1 MADKELNEIK
11 QKIDI
16 IDLISGY
23 LPLKKAG
30 RNYRGLCPFHNEKT
44 PSFMVSQEL
53 QIFKCFG
60 CGEGGDVFS
69 FVQKIEG
76 LDFVGSLRLLAE
88 RAGVKLTEQK
98 ITPQQSRRER
108 LLQIHSLATEF
119 FHFLLSEH
127 EVGKTALA
135 YLTGRGLTKD
145 NIKKFAL
152 GYSPRSWDSLGNFLL
167 KKGYSLS
174 EMLSSGLVVQK
185 EGGRGF
191 YDRFRGRVMF
201 PIRNVGGQTIGFS
214 GRVIDPKDEPK
225 YLNSPETDIFKKS
238 EVLFGIDLAKGAIK
252 KENLAIV
259 VEGQMDM
266 ITPFLAGTK
275 NIVACLGTALSWP
288 QLQLLRRFTEN
299 VSLSFDTDL
308 AGDTAARRGIELAEE
323 AGLTVRL
330 ITLPGQLKDP
340 DECVRKKPEVWRKA
354 VKEAESVYDFLFSSA
369 ERKYDLKDPVAK
381 KKFAASLLP
390 VLSGI
395 ANEIIRSH
403 YIKKAASLLEVT
415 EEVLIKELL
424 RQKRSGNVPAPKAEV
439 DGGKTPVRTRQE
451 ILEETI
457 LSLLFLVPL
466 PAAQSA
472 VEALAEA
479 DFNGSATRA
488 LFSALKKYLLP
499 RKVPIEIK
507 VFYDKIDESLQAA
520 LSHLYLL
527 TEKDYSGL
535 SEEGLCKLLAE
546 SASVLKQETYKR
558 KLREISTK
566 IKEVEKSGAETDLKK
581 LQEQFKEVS
590 VKLKKYEQT

>member
-11 QKIDI
+11 QKVDI

-88 RAGVKLTEQK
+88 RSGVKLTEQK

-119 FHFLLSEH
+119 FHFLLLEH
-127 EVGKTALA
+127 AVGKTALA
-135 YLTGRGLTKD
+135 YLTERGLTKE
-145 NIKKFAL
+145 NIKKFGL

-174 EMLSSGLVVQK
+174 ELLSSGLVVQK

-201 PIRNVGGQTIGFS
+201 PIRNVGGQTVGFS

-238 EVLFGIDLAKGAIK
+238 EVLFGIDLARGAVK

-330 ITLPGQLKDP
+330 ITLPSPLKDP
-340 DECVRKKPEVWRKA
+340 DECVRTKPEVWRRA

-381 KKFAASLLP
+381 KKFAAGLLP

-403 YIKKAASLLEVT
+403 YIKKAANLLSVT
-415 EEVLIKELL
+415 EEIFIKELL
-424 RQKRSGNVPAPKAEV
+424 RQKRSGIALSPKAEV
-439 DGGKTPVRTRQE
+439 NSGKVPVRTRQE

-466 PAAQSA
+466 AAAQAS
-472 VEALAEA
+472 VEALAEP
-479 DFNGSATRA
+479 DFSGNLTQA
-488 LFSALKKYLLP
+488 LFSAIKKYLLP
-499 RKVPIEIK
+499 RKAPVEIK
-507 VFYDKIDESLQAA
+507 AFYDKIDESLQAS

-535 SEEGLCKLLAE
+535 SEEGLCGLLAE
-546 SASVLKQETYKR
+546 STSVLKQETYKR
-558 KLREISTK
+558 KLREISVG
-566 IKEVEKSGAETDLKK
+566 IKEAERAGAEGDLKK

>member
-11 QKIDI
+11 QKVDI

-60 CGEGGDVFS
+60 CGEGGDIFS

-88 RAGVKLTEQK
+88 RAGVELTEQK

-108 LLQIHSLATEF
+108 ILQIHSLAAEF
-119 FHFLLSEH
+119 FHFLLLEH
-127 EVGKTALA
+127 AVGKTALE
-135 YLTGRGLTKD
+135 YLTGRGLTKE
-145 NIKKFAL
+145 NIKKFGL

-174 EMLSSGLVVQK
+174 ETLSSGLVVQR

-191 YDRFRGRVMF
+191 YDRFRGRAMF

-214 GRVIDPKDEPK
+214 GRVIDSKDEPK

-238 EVLFGIDLAKGAIK
+238 EILFGIDLAKGTIK
-252 KENLAIV
+252 KENLAII
-259 VEGQMDM
+259 VEGQTDM

-288 QLQLLRRFTEN
+288 QLQLLHRFTEN
-299 VSLSFDTDL
+299 VSLCFDTDL

-323 AGLTVRL
+323 FGLTVR
-330 ITLPGQLKDP
+330 IISLPDQFKDP
-340 DECVRKKPEVWRKA
+340 DECVRKKPEAWKKA
-354 VKEAESVYDFLFSSA
+354 VKEAESVYDFIFSSA
-369 ERKYDLKDPVAK
+369 QRKYDLKDPVAK
-381 KKFAASLLP
+381 KKFAGEILP
-390 VLSGI
+390 VLSSI
-395 ANEIIRSH
+395 TNEIIRSH
-403 YIKKAASLLEVT
+403 YIKKAAALLEVT
-415 EEVLIKELL
+415 EEILIKELL
-424 RQKRSGNVPAPKAEV
+424 RLRRSGGIAAPKADDRAEKAAV
-439 DGGKTPVRTRQE
+439 PPRTRQA
-451 ILEETI
+451 IIEETV

-466 PAAQSA
+466 PAAQAA
-472 VEALAEA
+472 VEALAA
-479 DFNGSATRA
+479 SDFGGELTTV
-488 LFSALKKYLLP
+488 LFLAIKKYLLS
-499 RKVPIEIK
+499 RKQPAEIK
-507 VFYDKIDESLQAA
+507 FFYDKIDESLQTF
-520 LSHLYLL
+520 LSQLYLL
-527 TEKDYSGL
+527 TEKDYGGMDADEL
-535 SEEGLCKLLAE
+535 ATLLAQ
-546 SASVLKQETYKR
+546 STSVLKQET
-558 KLREISTK
+558 LRRQLRQISDK
-566 IKEVEKSGAETDLKK
+566 IKDSEKKDEPGFLKK

-590 VKLKKYEQT
+590 VRLNKYE